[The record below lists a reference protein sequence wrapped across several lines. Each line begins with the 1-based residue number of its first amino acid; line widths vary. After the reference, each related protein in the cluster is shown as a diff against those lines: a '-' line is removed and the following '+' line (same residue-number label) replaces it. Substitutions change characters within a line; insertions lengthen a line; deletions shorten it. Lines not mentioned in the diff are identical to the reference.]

1 MAKHA
6 VKIHTS
12 LCIGCGLC
20 AKTCA
25 AHNIV
30 LKNKKAE
37 TILDDCILC
46 GQCSAVCPKEAVTIS
61 GYDTK
66 PITQNGTVH
75 LNPHEVL
82 DVIRFRRTIRQFQ
95 KKEIPHAVLEQI
107 LEAGSLTH
115 TAKNM
120 QDVSFVVLEKEKDA
134 VEQMAVRL
142 FKKLKPFADLFSPI
156 ARLNK
161 IHPHFFFFQ
170 APTVIVILA
179 KDKTNGILA
188 AQNMEFVAEANGLGV
203 LFSGFF
209 TSSANISPK
218 IKKALNVPKG
228 KKVAATLVL
237 GYPGVKFLRSA
248 PREKPDVRYM

>member
-179 KDKTNGILA
+179 
-188 AQNMEFVAEANGLGV
+188 
-203 LFSGFF
+203 
-209 TSSANISPK
+209 
-218 IKKALNVPKG
+218 
-228 KKVAATLVL
+228 
-237 GYPGVKFLRSA
+237 
-248 PREKPDVRYM
+248 